1 MTLKEN
7 LTNFFYTK
15 EPAPAPPKEEV
26 SGSDKYLIK
35 RFPCLENTKALET
48 YKSFVLHAGRCPEC
62 NDHLFPEIK
71 VNDDGSYTV
80 FKKCMDRTCNYKLD
94 VSEDFNNHM
103 GIKTR
108 PVKEEQGNGNVL
120 VYDSEDGKVG
130 LKDDKSKL
138 KKGEIPLAEY
148 KKKPVKIVNPGG
160 VYWSLMTKDNL
171 SNPMAAAPSS
181 VMRELSEAIGECPI
195 CHHNEFEINIEY
207 KIKVMRYEAIGIC
220 KNCQSVFDVTDF
232 VAVAGYKEFPDILQR
247 DYNLTG
253 WSDCKLR
260 FLRKLHTPTNTGHLK
275 NSVKPALE
283 KKQAEIDKEYEEQ
296 GLTNEVLEK
305 QAELNKQKEVIDPY
319 KPNKKGRRTSQ
330 KKDLDPNQIDEQKYG
345 GKIYIQG
352 F

>member
-1 MTLKEN
+1 MSFKEN

-15 EPAPAPPKEEV
+15 EPVSEPPKNKV
-26 SGSDKYLIK
+26 SGSDKYLID
-35 RFPCLENTKALET
+35 RFPCLENTKALEV

-62 NDHLFPEIK
+62 NDHLFPEISLQ
-71 VNDDGSYTV
+71 DDGSYNLV
-80 FKKCMDRTCNYKLD
+80 KKCMDRNCNYKLD

-103 GIKTR
+103 GIKT
-108 PVKEEQGNGNVL
+108 PIKDSCNGKVL
-120 VYDSEDGKVG
+120 VYDTEKEKVK
-130 LKDDKSKL
+130 LKEDKSKL
-138 KKGEIPLAEY
+138 KKGTSIPLAEY
-148 KKKPVKIVNPGG
+148 KNEPVKIVNPGS
-160 VYWSLMTKDNL
+160 VYWSLMAKNNL
-171 SNPMAAAPSS
+171 SNPMADAPSK

-195 CHHNEFEINIEY
+195 CHHNEFDINIEY
-207 KIKVMRYEAIGIC
+207 KIEVKRYEAIGIC
-220 KNCQSVFDVTDF
+220 ENCQSVFDVTDF
-232 VAVAGYKEFPDILQR
+232 VAVAGYGEFPDILQR

-260 FLRKLHTPTNTGHLK
+260 FLWKMHTPKNTGYLQ

-345 GKIYIQG
+345 GKMYIQG

>member
-15 EPAPAPPKEEV
+15 EPVQAQPKEEDVV

-80 FKKCMDRTCNYKLD
+80 FKTCMDRTCNYKLD

-108 PVKEEQGNGNVL
+108 PVKEEP
-120 VYDSEDGKVG
+120 
-130 LKDDKSKL
+130 
-138 KKGEIPLAEY
+138 KKRRNE
-148 KKKPVKIVNPGG
+148 KKKEQVNISNPGS
-160 VYWSLMTKDNL
+160 VYWSLMAKDNL

-207 KIKVMRYEAIGIC
+207 KIKVRRYEAIGIC
-220 KNCQSVFDVTDF
+220 KNCQCVFDVTDF

-275 NSVKPALE
+275 NSVKVALE
-283 KKQAEIDKEYEEQ
+283 NRDVHGKKESDDQE
-296 GLTNEVLEK
+296 
-305 QAELNKQKEVIDPY
+305 
-319 KPNKKGRRTSQ
+319 
-330 KKDLDPNQIDEQKYG
+330 YG
-345 GKIYIQG
+345 GKMYIQG

>member
-1 MTLKEN
+1 MSFKEN

-15 EPAPAPPKEEV
+15 EPVQAQPKKEDV
-26 SGSDKYLIK
+26 MSGSDKYLIS
-35 RFPCLENTKALET
+35 RFPCLENTKALDV

-103 GIKTR
+103 GIKT
-108 PVKEEQGNGNVL
+108 PVKDEQGNGEVL
-120 VYDSEDGKVG
+120 VYDSEEEKVE
-130 LKDDKSKL
+130 LKENKSKL
-138 KKGEIPLAEY
+138 KKGTDIPLAEY
-148 KKKPVKIVNPGG
+148 KKEQVKIVNPGG
-160 VYWSLMTKDNL
+160 VYWSLMAKDNL
-171 SNPMAAAPSS
+171 SNPMAAAPSD

-207 KIKVMRYEAIGIC
+207 KIKVRRYEAIGIC

-260 FLRKLHTPTNTGHLK
+260 FLRKLHTPRNTGHLK
-275 NSVKPALE
+275 NSVKRALE
-283 KKQAEIDKEYEEQ
+283 NQDVHGKKESD
-296 GLTNEVLEK
+296 
-305 QAELNKQKEVIDPY
+305 
-319 KPNKKGRRTSQ
+319 
-330 KKDLDPNQIDEQKYG
+330 DEHEYG
-345 GKIYIQG
+345 GKMYIQG
-352 F
+352 WGLKR